1 MSGLP
6 RCDPNVKPQ
15 SAYDKLPVYVFVC
28 GIEGA
33 GHHAIETVLE
43 KLENYYDLA
52 ITTYNPGLH
61 SFAKHANVSRAYQYP
76 TIDLGRHH
84 QTFVNFL
91 KGPKVHGS
99 KLIFDTRNS
108 YPEGFGVG
116 SLGHPDLAY
125 LSALDGRLFEL
136 RVLVLYRDPVASVL
150 SSVRRFKDGNDR
162 PEFQYKNYE
171 YQARSVQESL
181 SMINNGLSTVP
192 CGKSL
197 VLPYET
203 MLATPSFFAPQ
214 LAMLFGVEI
223 DDISNCF
230 GKWKPQPKKTV
241 AGDVA
246 RMKTELTNFFQ
257 IQEVLWPNVLS
268 YGSHPVLS
276 IQRDKFERHESTGQ
290 HTVEDAEAEANRAAN
305 SEGGDNTAVGSPA
318 KDQHKAKAA
327 EKPEKPEQPEKP
339 EKPEKPHT
347 AVENPDASSMGKAKR
362 AMDAS
367 LDKRGNNYL
376 KITWY
381 TNLGFNNMRFIME
394 EALYLA
400 KLLKRKLILAP
411 QLRMRR
417 CLDDE
422 VCETTDCTLR
432 GGNYWCPVT
441 GFLSWSALS
450 SAGAVIIQKEN
461 EKKFMN
467 GKTVHEVEGAFDDIW
482 KNTTLYLEK
491 LPPTVKGLLDESG
504 AFAGNQPLKFKYHKF
519 QLGCELS
526 YFKTKELTWD
536 SSKAKDNDLRIK
548 GFVDMYGDDE
558 ANILYLK
565 GIPHH
570 IGLTPT
576 FWSSKDALQ
585 ESEAVWKS
593 GIAYH
598 ASIVATAKAI
608 AKELV
613 GTGTAKSYMCV
624 HLRRGDFVD
633 AGWLG
638 AAKDLELVKAN
649 IVKRQENG
657 EMIYMATDEQNA
669 TTLKM
674 FRQAGVRTW
683 GDFRESVIEKT
694 KGKHAKMVAFE
705 DYIGLVEQMICA
717 RARLFVGSKCSSFTG
732 GILNLRRNIMDDH
745 KYFVTTK

>member
-1 MSGLP
+1 MPGLP
-6 RCDPNVKPQ
+6 RCDPSVKPQ

-43 KLENYYDLA
+43 QLESYYDLA
-52 ITTYNPGLH
+52 VTTYNPGLH

-76 TIDLGRHH
+76 TIDLDRHH

-125 LSALDGRLFEL
+125 LSALDGKLFEL
-136 RVLVLYRDPVASVL
+136 RVLVLYRHPVASVL
-150 SSVRRFKDGNDR
+150 SAVRRFKDGNDR

-181 SMINNGLSTVP
+181 SMINNGLMTVP

-197 VLPYET
+197 VLPYEA
-203 MLATPSFFAPQ
+203 MLETPLFFAPK
-214 LAMLFGVEI
+214 LAMLFGVEV
-223 DDISNCF
+223 DDISKCF
-230 GKWKPQPKKTV
+230 GKWKPQPKKSV
-241 AGDVA
+241 VGDVA
-246 RMKTELTNFFQ
+246 KMKTELTDFFQ
-257 IQEVLWPNVLS
+257 IQEALWPNIVS
-268 YGSHPVLS
+268 YDSHGALS
-276 IQRDKFERHESTGQ
+276 ISRNKFERHKSTGQ

-305 SEGGDNTAVGSPA
+305 SEGGGNTAVGSPN
-318 KDQHKAKAA
+318 DQHKVKAA
-327 EKPEKPEQPEKP
+327 EKPEKPEKLEPEKP
-339 EKPEKPHT
+339 DTSRMAKT
-347 AVENPDASSMGKAKR
+347 KR
-362 AMDAS
+362 AMNATS
-367 LDKRGNNYL
+367 DKRGNNYL

-400 KLLKRKLILAP
+400 KLLNRKLILAP

-422 VCETTDCTLR
+422 VCETTDCTVR

-450 SAGAVIIQKEN
+450 SSGAVIIQKEN
-461 EKKFMN
+461 EKKFMK
-467 GKTVHEVEGAFDDIW
+467 GKTVHEVDGAFDDIW

-491 LPPTVKGLLDESG
+491 LPPTVKGRLDAAG
-504 AFAGNQPLKFKYHKF
+504 ALADDQPLKFKYHKF

-526 YFKTKELTWD
+526 YFRTKELTWD
-536 SSKAKDNDLRIK
+536 SSKAKDSDVRIK
-548 GFVDMYGDDE
+548 GFVDMYGNDD

-576 FWSSKDALQ
+576 FWSSKEALQ
-585 ESEAVWKS
+585 ESEAVWKT

-613 GTGTAKSYMCV
+613 STGTAKSYMCV
-624 HLRRGDFVD
+624 HLRRGDFID

-649 IVKRQENG
+649 IVKRQAKG
-657 EMIYMATDEQNA
+657 EMIYMATDEQNT
-669 TTLKM
+669 TTLSM
-674 FRQAGVRTW
+674 FRQVGVRTW
-683 GDFRESVIEKT
+683 GDFRESVIQKT

-745 KYFVTTK
+745 RYYVTTK